1 LKQTI
6 RDAVVR
12 EVAKVLVSREKETEL
27 LLVTFLAEGHALLEG
42 VPGVSKTMLAK
53 SFGRSLGLE
62 FRRVQFTPDMLPLD
76 IVGGLVFNMKD
87 KELEFRKGPVFT
99 NILLADEI
107 NRAPPKV
114 QSALLESMQEGQ
126 VTVEG
131 RTERLPVPHM
141 VVATQNPVEFRGVY
155 PLPEGQLDRFMVR
168 IMMGYLPLKTEL
180 DIVKR
185 NISGIDGDAVEQAV
199 SKKEIQEAFQGVRS
213 VKVADEILDYVSRLA
228 AETRTD
234 PRIGLGASPRAVIQ
248 LAKCARARAYVSGRD
263 YVIPDD
269 VKELVPYVY
278 PHRLR
283 LSQSSLLTGDRLDT
297 VKLVEEIVAK
307 VSPPR

>member
-1 LKQTI
+1 MKHNL
-6 RDAVVR
+6 RDAVVG
-12 EVAKVLVSREKETEL
+12 EVAKALVSREKETEL

-53 SFGRSLGLE
+53 SFAKALGLQ

-76 IVGGLVFNMKD
+76 IVGGFVFNMKD

-99 NILLADEI
+99 NVLLADEI

-131 RTERLPVPHM
+131 KTEQLPAPHM
-141 VVATQNPVEFRGVY
+141 VVATQNPIEFRGVY

-168 IMMGYLPLKTEL
+168 ITLGYLPLGTEL
-180 DIVKR
+180 DMVRRNMSSADGEPVK
-185 NISGIDGDAVEQAV
+185 QAV
-199 SKKEIQEAFQGVRS
+199 TAKEIHEAFKGVRA
-213 VKVADEILDYVSRLA
+213 VKVADEILDYIGRLA

-234 PRIGLGASPRAVIQ
+234 PRVGLGASPRAVIQ
-248 LAKCARARAYVSGRD
+248 LARCSRSKAYVSGRD

-269 VKELVPYVY
+269 VKVLVPYVFA
-278 PHRLR
+278 HRLR
-283 LSQSSLLTGDRLDT
+283 LSQSSLLTGDHLDT
-297 VKLVEEIVAK
+297 VKITEEIVEK

>member
-1 LKQTI
+1 MKQKL
-6 RDAVVR
+6 RDAVVG
-12 EVAKVLVSREKETEL
+12 EVAKALVSREKETEL

-53 SFGRSLGLE
+53 SFAKALGLQ

-76 IVGGLVFNMKD
+76 IVGGFVFNMKD

-131 RTERLPVPHM
+131 KTEQLPAPHM
-141 VVATQNPVEFRGVY
+141 VVATQNPIEFRGVY

-168 IMMGYLPLKTEL
+168 IMLGYLPLGTEL
-180 DIVKR
+180 DMVRRNMSAADAETVK
-185 NISGIDGDAVEQAV
+185 QAV
-199 SKKEIQEAFQGVRS
+199 TAKEIDEAFKGVRT
-213 VKVADEILDYVSRLA
+213 VKVSDDVLDYIGRLA

-234 PRIGLGASPRAVIQ
+234 PRVGLGASPRAVIQ
-248 LAKCARARAYVSGRD
+248 LARCSRSKAYVSGRD

-269 VKELVPYVY
+269 VKTLVPYVFA
-278 PHRLR
+278 HRLR
-283 LSQSSLLTGDRLDT
+283 LSQSSLLTGDHLDT
-297 VKLVEEIVAK
+297 VKITQEIVEK

>member
-1 LKQTI
+1 MTHDL
-6 RDAVVR
+6 RDAVVG
-12 EVAKVLVSREKETEL
+12 EVAKVLVSREKETEVL
-27 LLVTFLAEGHALLEG
+27 LITFLAEGHALIEG
-42 VPGVSKTMLAK
+42 VPGVSKTVLAK
-53 SFGRSLGLE
+53 SFAKSLGLQ

-76 IVGGLVFNMKD
+76 IVGGFVFNVKD
-87 KELEFRKGPVFT
+87 RELEFRKGPVFT

-131 RTERLPVPHM
+131 LTEPLPAPHM
-141 VVATQNPVEFRGVY
+141 VVATQNPIEFRGVY

-168 IMMGYLPLKTEL
+168 IMLGYLPLETEL
-180 DIVKR
+180 DVVKR
-185 NISGIDGDAVEQAV
+185 NISGIDGETIEQAV
-199 SKKEIQEAFQGVRS
+199 TDKEIREAFKGVRS
-213 VKVADEILDYVSRLA
+213 VKVADDILDYIARLA
-228 AETRTD
+228 AETRND
-234 PRIGLGASPRAVIQ
+234 PRIGLGASPRALIQ
-248 LAKCARARAYVSGRD
+248 LAKCSRAKAYVSGRD

-269 VKELVPYVY
+269 VKEMVPYVY

-283 LSQSSLLTGDRLDT
+283 LSQSSLLTGDHLDT
-297 VKLVEEIVAK
+297 VKLVQEIVGK

>member
-1 LKQTI
+1 MTHDL
-6 RDAVVR
+6 RDAVVG
-12 EVAKVLVSREKETEL
+12 EVAKVLVSREKETEVL
-27 LLVTFLAEGHALLEG
+27 LITFLAEGHALLEG
-42 VPGVSKTMLAK
+42 VPGVSKTVLAK
-53 SFGRSLGLE
+53 SFAKSLGLQ

-76 IVGGLVFNMKD
+76 IVGGFVFNVKD
-87 KELEFRKGPVFT
+87 RELEFRKGPVFT

-131 RTERLPVPHM
+131 LTEPLPAPHM
-141 VVATQNPVEFRGVY
+141 VVATQNPIEFRGVY

-168 IMMGYLPLKTEL
+168 IMLGYLPLETEL
-180 DIVKR
+180 DVVKR
-185 NISGIDGDAVEQAV
+185 NISGIDGETIEQAV
-199 SKKEIQEAFQGVRS
+199 TDKEIREAFKGVRS
-213 VKVADEILDYVSRLA
+213 VKVADDILDYIARLA
-228 AETRTD
+228 AETRND
-234 PRIGLGASPRAVIQ
+234 PRIGLGASPRALIQ
-248 LAKCARARAYVSGRD
+248 LAKCSRAKAYVSGRD

-269 VKELVPYVY
+269 VKEMVPYVY

-283 LSQSSLLTGDRLDT
+283 LSQSSLLTGDHLDT
-297 VKLVEEIVAK
+297 VKLVQEIVGK